1 MSNLEKGLRNVLN
14 YHNQDTRFDLQD
26 HVLSDYL
33 EGCLNA
39 LEAVTT
45 AVSPPARQRETPRQ
59 QIDRLANFIMA
70 EVPGEPSESEG
81 AVDCAIRIITAA
93 PVVEQAV

>member
-1 MSNLEKGLRNVLN
+1 MS
-14 YHNQDTRFDLQD
+14 
-26 HVLSDYL
+26 
-33 EGCLNA
+33 
-39 LEAVTT
+39 
-45 AVSPPARQRETPRQ
+45 
-59 QIDRLANFIMA
+59 DRLANFIMA